1 MRDVK
6 NHIAIL
12 RIDFHI
18 PSAQSLKD
26 KRMVLKSLKDRIRN
40 EFNVS
45 VCELD
50 GLDKWQVGTI
60 GCAMLGN
67 DTRYINQC
75 LENIVSFA
83 KRHNGLEICEHQIEF
98 I

>member
-6 NHIAIL
+6 SHIAIL
-12 RIDFHI
+12 RIDFHL
-18 PSAQSLKD
+18 PAAQSLKE

-60 GCAMLGN
+60 GCVMMGN
-67 DTRYINQC
+67 DRRYMNQC
-75 LENIVSFA
+75 LENIVSLA
-83 KRHNGLEICEHQIEF
+83 QRHNGLQICEHQIEF